1 MPAGPRPFFFIVNP
15 RAGLGGRTFAGIA
28 NQLRERDVPFVG
40 AATTGPGDA
49 RVLAQL
55 ASQGEFR
62 AIVVV
67 GGDGTVNDVVNGL
80 ATADGRIREDTV
92 LGVIPSGTAQDF
104 ARSIG
109 IPLNRR
115 AAVERLLE
123 GRESAVD
130 VGRVTF
136 GDDRIHFFV
145 NVFGAGFDAEVA
157 ERAQDVRGAMAS
169 IPAHMVGFATALAG
183 YQNREIAITLED
195 AAISPVRL
203 RCIMVVVAN
212 GPSYAGVLRI
222 APNAVVDDG
231 LLDLV
236 VIGDVDKLEM
246 LMNLG
251 RVFTGTHLE
260 HAKVEVHRTR
270 ALRLES
276 TDVARVQADGEV
288 VGRLPARV
296 DVLPHALRV
305 IR

>member
-1 MPAGPRPFFFIVNP
+1 MPPAPLPFFFIVNP
-15 RAGLGGRTFAGIA
+15 RAGLGGRAFAA
-28 NQLRERDVPFVG
+28 VASQLRERGVPYVG

-55 ASQGEFR
+55 ASRGEFR

-80 ATADGRIREDTV
+80 ATADGRIMEHTV
-92 LGVIPSGTAQDF
+92 LGVIPTGTAQDF

-115 AAVERLLE
+115 AAVERLIS
-123 GRESAVD
+123 GQESAID
-130 VGRVTF
+130 VGRITF
-136 GDDRIHFFV
+136 ADDRIHFFV

-157 ERAQDVRGAMAS
+157 ERAQDVRGAIAS
-169 IPAHMVGFATALAG
+169 IPAHMVGFAAALAG
-183 YQNREIAITLED
+183 YQNQEIAITLED
-195 AAISPVRL
+195 AETAPVRL
-203 RCIMVVVAN
+203 RCIMVVIAN

-236 VIGDVDKLEM
+236 VIGDVDKFEM

-251 RVFTGTHLE
+251 RVLTGTHLE